1 MNWYSRNRPVQPL
14 SPLYTQ
20 IGKLPIPLLQ
30 GIKIRDM
37 SEAKSLYDSIGG
49 IDKIDEL
56 VDRFYDLMAL
66 EPNLTE
72 LRMMH
77 PQDLSGSREKLKFFL
92 TGWMGG
98 PDLYSQKYGH
108 PMLRA
113 RHLPYKIGIQERNQW
128 LVCMYQAME
137 DCGIDPKVGKQLE
150 ESFFNTADWM
160 RNQAN

>member
-1 MNWYSRNRPVQPL
+1 MTER
-14 SPLYTQ
+14 
-20 IGKLPIPLLQ
+20 
-30 GIKIRDM
+30 
-37 SEAKSLYDSIGG
+37 KSIYESIGG

-66 EPNLTE
+66 EPIFSD
-72 LRMMH
+72 LRAMH

-98 PDLYSQKYGH
+98 PDIYSPKYGH

-113 RHLPYKIGIQERNQW
+113 RHLPFQIGIKERNQW
-128 LVCMYQAME
+128 LACMYRALE
-137 DCGIDPKVGKQLE
+137 ECGIEGNVASQLE

-160 RNQAN
+160 RNQPN